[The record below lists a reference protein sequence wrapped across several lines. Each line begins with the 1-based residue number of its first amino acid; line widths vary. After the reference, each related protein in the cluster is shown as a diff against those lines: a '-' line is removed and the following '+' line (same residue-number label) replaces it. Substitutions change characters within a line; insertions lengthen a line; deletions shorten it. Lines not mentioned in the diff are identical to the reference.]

1 LTTPQDADF
10 SDDFCRFLQTRVP
23 SVEAA
28 EALLREK
35 RDTLDAEVLLHIATL
50 EKVYRERPVTLFRV
64 IYGLRDAKIR
74 SFAEAFNLR
83 KK

>member
-35 RDTLDAEVLLHIATL
+35 RDTLDAEVVLHIATL

>member
-1 LTTPQDADF
+1 MTTPQDADF

-35 RDTLDAEVLLHIATL
+35 RDSLDAEVVLHIATL